1 VLPKTSF
8 KKRIMNMKLI
18 ISQLHH
24 SQYHRVIAHFVF
36 KIYSVK
42 IKHLE
47 TLLALRLK
55 YSVQRYFDPLIIPII
70 LYIEA
75 NYIDH

>member
-1 VLPKTSF
+1 
-8 KKRIMNMKLI
+8 MNMKLI
-18 ISQLHH
+18 ISKHPH
-24 SQYHRVIAHFVF
+24 SQYQMMIAHFVF
-36 KIYSVK
+36 KIYLVS

-55 YSVQRYFDPLIIPII
+55 YLVQRNFDPLIIPVI

-75 NYIDH
+75 NYIYH

>member
-1 VLPKTSF
+1 
-8 KKRIMNMKLI
+8 MNMKLI
-18 ISQLHH
+18 ISKLPHF
-24 SQYHRVIAHFVF
+24 QYQMMIAHSVF
-36 KIYSVK
+36 KIYLVN

-55 YSVQRYFDPLIIPII
+55 YLLQRNFDPLIIPII

-75 NYIDH
+75 NYIYH

>member
-1 VLPKTSF
+1 
-8 KKRIMNMKLI
+8 MNMKLI
-18 ISQLHH
+18 ISKLPL
-24 SQYHRVIAHFVF
+24 SQYQMMIAYSVF
-36 KIYSVK
+36 KIYLDN

-55 YSVQRYFDPLIIPII
+55 YLVQRNFDPLIIPII

-75 NYIDH
+75 NYIYH

>member
-1 VLPKTSF
+1 
-8 KKRIMNMKLI
+8 MNMKLI
-18 ISQLHH
+18 ISKLHH
-24 SQYHRVIAHFVF
+24 SQYQMMIAHFVF
-36 KIYSVK
+36 KIYLVN

-55 YSVQRYFDPLIIPII
+55 YLVQRNFDPLIIPII

-75 NYIDH
+75 NYIYH

>member
-1 VLPKTSF
+1 
-8 KKRIMNMKLI
+8 MM
-18 ISQLHH
+18 
-24 SQYHRVIAHFVF
+24 IAHSVF
-36 KIYSVK
+36 KIYLDN

-55 YSVQRYFDPLIIPII
+55 YLVQRNFDPLIIPII

-75 NYIDH
+75 NYIYH